1 MKQRTKILGTFALSS
16 VCSGVAYAAMY
27 GYGPAESWT
36 TQQIVV
42 LTADVST
49 EIAAF
54 GASFGTNMQSK
65 FEQIISALAVA
76 TKQEAMS
83 ANQISDATVRSAQT
97 LVSALSAQ
105 RTSEQVAT
113 AVLSYSPKTG
123 QGFDPCGTYAK
134 NTTMDLAFENA
145 AAQARQKVNATDVS
159 PGQFV
164 DSIAVSMQAR
174 LENHRNNFCS
184 QAEADQG
191 LCTLSTLPG
200 GDTNAG
206 LLFEPAQPASLHA
219 EARTAYIQHVLGEP
233 DQRLEPV
240 AGTTPAG
247 ESYLLEKNR
256 KDALLSIPAYSLA
269 MIDSAN
275 TQSDEYSGRTPNEVL
290 KLRVN
295 QYFGGV
301 EAQQWTGAIAA
312 QTQRGLLVEAAKMAG
327 LETWLHQKQYEQNQR
342 LEANLSALLIASAD
356 QLSAPLEAQY
366 QQVLS
371 ETAKTNIR

>member
-1 MKQRTKILGTFALSS
+1 MKQRTKILSTFALSS
-16 VCSGVAYAAMY
+16 ICSGVAYAALY

-36 TQQIVV
+36 TSQIVA
-42 LTADVST
+42 LTTSVST
-49 EIAAF
+49 QIAAF
-54 GASFGTNMQSK
+54 GSSFGANMQSK
-65 FEQIISALAVA
+65 FEQIISAVAVA
-76 TKQEAMS
+76 TKQEAIS
-83 ANQISDATVRSAQT
+83 ANQISDATARSAQT

-113 AVLSYSPKTG
+113 AVLNYSPKTG
-123 QGFDPCGTYAK
+123 QGFDPCGTHAK
-134 NTTMDLAFENA
+134 NTTMDIAFDNA
-145 AAQARQKVNATDVS
+145 GVQARLKVNGTDVS
-159 PGQFV
+159 PGRFV
-164 DSIAVSMQAR
+164 ASVPVSMQQR

-200 GDTNAG
+200 GDTNAS
-206 LLFEPAQPASLHA
+206 LLFEPAQPTSLHA
-219 EARTAYIQHVLGEP
+219 EARTAYIQHVLGAP
-233 DQRLEPV
+233 DQRLEPT
-240 AGTTPAG
+240 AGATPAG

-275 TQSDEYSGRTPNEVL
+275 TQSDEYGGRSPNEIL

-295 QYFGGV
+295 QYFGGA
-301 EAQQWTGAIAA
+301 EAQQWSGAIAA

-342 LEANLSALLIASAD
+342 LEANLSALLIASSE

-366 QQVLS
+366 QKVLS